1 MDMANRIT
9 AGAVG
14 ARRRFLLAAAAG
26 AAGVAIPQVSRAQTA
41 VWRFQSAWPSRDIFH
56 EFAVDYA
63 RKVEEMTGGRL
74 KFDVLAAGSVVP
86 AFQMQDAVHAGILD
100 GGHGVCDIWYRKH
113 KAASLFG
120 SPPSFGWD
128 AHGMLAW
135 FYSGGGEALYRE
147 LVNDIL
153 KLNLVGLLCFPM
165 PAQPLGWFKKEIK
178 SVADFKGMSYR
189 AEGLAADVFRELGAS
204 AISLPS
210 GEIVPVMDRGQ
221 LDGAGL
227 NNPSSDIQLGLPD
240 VAKFYMMGSHH
251 RPAGAFE
258 IVFNKAKHDAL
269 PAEIKSILRHSA
281 FAASAAQLGMAY
293 TRYPKDLD
301 EIGKRGVSVV
311 RTGDGVLHA
320 QLAAWDKVIGEHSR
334 EPFFAKVIA
343 SQRAWVRRLQPYLA
357 ANNLSSGELA
367 AAYKHFFG

>member
-1 MDMANRIT
+1 MANRIT
-9 AGAVG
+9 GAALV
-14 ARRRFLLAAAAG
+14 ARRRVLLSAG
-26 AAGVAIPQVSRAQTA
+26 AAVVAMPQVSRAQTA
-41 VWRFQSAWPSRDIFH
+41 IWRFQSAWASRDIFH

-100 GGHGVCDIWYRKH
+100 GGHGVCDTWYRKH

-147 LVNDIL
+147 LTNDIL
-153 KLNLVGLLCFPM
+153 KLNLIGLLYFPM

-178 SVADFKGMSYR
+178 RVDDLKGLSYR
-189 AEGLAADVFRELGAS
+189 SEGLAADVFRELGTS
-204 AISLPS
+204 VTILPS
-210 GEIVPVMDRGQ
+210 GEIVPIMDRGQ
-221 LDGAGL
+221 LDAAGL
-227 NNPSSDIQLGLPD
+227 NNPSSDLQLGLPG

-251 RPAGAFE
+251 RPAGALE
-258 IVFNKAKHDAL
+258 IVFNKARHDAL
-269 PAEIKSILRHSA
+269 PAEIKSIMRQAAL
-281 FAASAAQLGMAY
+281 AASAAQLGMAY
-293 TRYPKDLD
+293 ARYPKDLD
-301 EIGKRGVSVV
+301 EIGKRGINVV
-311 RTGDGVLHA
+311 RTGDAVLRA
-320 QLAAWDKVIGEHSR
+320 QLAAWDKVIAEHSK

-343 SQRAWVRRLQPYLA
+343 SQKAWVRRLQPYLA
-357 ANNLSSGELA
+357 ANNLGSGEFA